1 MLILEKANKICYNA
15 HVTISCISNME
26 GKAMKKRIFSI
37 LTFLLM
43 AVCLVGC
50 GVAQVSE
57 ERRKEF
63 IEVAENIK
71 NNPKYQLPEGFTFC
85 QENNTKNGRI
95 VVIAKEEENED
106 HIQRATLDIT
116 QEEVQLEKI
125 EVDFGGDLFVA
136 ILISAVIG
144 LIVGILLMIRI

>member
-1 MLILEKANKICYNA
+1 
-15 HVTISCISNME
+15 ME

-50 GVAQVSE
+50 GVTRVSE
-57 ERRKEF
+57 ERKQEF

-71 NNPKYQLPEGFTFC
+71 NNPKYQLPKGFAFY
-85 QENNTKNGRI
+85 QESSTQNGRI
-95 VVIAKEEENED
+95 IITARGEADNT
-106 HIQRATLDIT
+106 HIQKATFDIT

-125 EVDFGGDLFVA
+125 EIDFENDLFGSIVLA
-136 ILISAVIG
+136 FLAGVVVG
-144 LIVGILLMIRI
+144 LIVGYIIL